1 MKARSLSVLRLS
13 PSHLTAATAA
23 LLLAGCATTA
33 SAPPAA
39 NTTAQATPPAAA
51 PRPALGASAPTPGAT
66 PTGAPVRPPAAG
78 QPPPFAEVTRGATRA
93 DGYLPLWTRDDKT
106 WIEIPAERL
115 DQPMFFGSSIAGGL
129 GERGFFPG
137 LMGREHMVVLRRV
150 GNSVQLV
157 ARNLLARAPAGTPL
171 AQAVAES
178 YSDSLLGVA
187 TLAASPHPQHKA
199 LLVDATL
206 LFGGDLVGMQTAL
219 ESSTRMPYGLDR
231 ANSSIER
238 ARAQPGGLF
247 LTVRQHYAVPKLP
260 ASPVFAP
267 GAPPP
272 NPAALPNPPS
282 SLPDGRSL
290 FLSLTFNL
298 VPMPAQP
305 MATRR
310 ADPRV
315 GYFTQSF
322 LNFGD
327 DTQEGRRTH
336 FIERWRLEKK
346 DPGAALS
353 EPKEPIRIVLDRNI
367 PDQWRAPL
375 REAALEWNKAFEVA
389 GFRHAITVEQQAHDA
404 DWSTLEGTRILA
416 VRWFAQN
423 GPGSTAVGPSQSD
436 PRTGELLRGAAIIDE
451 NRVRVFRARAAEV
464 VPRWADTVTHAHADG
479 VPTAF
484 APHLLQCSYAD
495 EAFDQAQFAMELL
508 TERGLLDPNSP
519 EADRYIEDALKN
531 VTMHEIGH
539 ALGLR
544 HNFRASTA
552 VTASQLR
559 DPAFTASNPI
569 SSSIMDYNGQNLP
582 LKGEPAV
589 AYNMSTLG
597 AYDHWAIEF
606 GYREYASAEEEKRG
620 LQALAARAERE
631 PALAYATDEDLANND
646 PLVNHRDMGD
656 DPLAFAQ
663 RQITLAREL
672 YQLTTSRQLAADED
686 LSLYRRAV
694 NRMLGTLGVSLP
706 LATKHVGGT
715 YTERAMAGANKP
727 LLVPVPAAKQ
737 RAALDL
743 VVKELFVS
751 ASFKFDPQV
760 MSRLGVDQYER
771 SGPNRGAGVDFSLPS
786 AVLGLQRGAL
796 DQLMSD
802 SLASRLADA
811 ESKVADPRQLLSYA
825 DVQDK
830 LSSAVWSELSPD
842 AAGKGDIDS
851 LRRNLQREHL
861 RRLAGGLLRPA
872 SAAAADVRSVNRQVA
887 LQLQAKLSAAV
898 AAKRGSSLVRAHL
911 EDSLATLNEALKAP
925 LMKQGV

>member
-1 MKARSLSVLRLS
+1 MKSLPPFDLS
-13 PSHLTAATAA
+13 PITTQLPAAMAA
-23 LLLAGCATTA
+23 LLLAGCASTA

-39 NTTAQATPPAAA
+39 STTAQATPPAAA
-51 PRPALGASAPTPGAT
+51 PRPALGASAPAPATT
-66 PTGAPVRPPAAG
+66 PTGAPVQAPAAG
-78 QPPPFAEVTRGATRA
+78 QAPPFAAVTRGATRS
-93 DGYLPLWTRDDKT
+93 DGYLPLWTRDERT
-106 WIEIPAERL
+106 WLEIPADRL
-115 DQPMFFGSSIAGGL
+115 NRPMFFGASIAGGL

-137 LMGREHMVVLRRV
+137 LMGREHLVVLRRV

-171 AQAVAES
+171 ARAVAES

-187 TLAASPHPQHKA
+187 TLAASPHPQNKA
-199 LLVDATL
+199 LLVDAAL
-206 LFGGDLVGMQTAL
+206 LFGGDLAGLQTAL
-219 ESSTRMPYGLDR
+219 ESTTRMPYGLDR

-238 ARAQPGGLF
+238 ARTQPGGLF
-247 LTVRQHYAVPKLP
+247 LTVRQHFAVPKLP
-260 ASPVFAP
+260 APPVFAP

-272 NPAALPNPPS
+272 NPAARPTPPS

-298 VPMPAQP
+298 VPVPDQP
-305 MATRR
+305 MATRA

-327 DTQEGRRTH
+327 DRQEGRRTH
-336 FIERWRLEKK
+336 FIERWRLQKK
-346 DPGAALS
+346 DPAATLS

-367 PDQWRAPL
+367 PDKWRAPL
-375 REAALEWNKAFEVA
+375 REAALEWNKAFEGA
-389 GFRHAITVEQQAHDA
+389 GFRNAITVEQQAADA
-404 DWSTLEGTRILA
+404 DWTTLEGTRILA
-416 VRWFAQN
+416 LRWFAQN

-436 PRTGELLRGAAIIDE
+436 PRTGEILRGAAIIDE
-451 NRVRVFRARAAEV
+451 NRVRVFRVRAAEL
-464 VPRWADTVTHAHADG
+464 VPRWADTVVHADP
-479 VPTAF
+479 VPAAF
-484 APHLLQCSYAD
+484 AQRLQQCSHA
-495 EAFDQAQFAMELL
+495 EESFDQAQFAMELL

-531 VTMHEIGH
+531 VTLHEIGH
-539 ALGLR
+539 ALGMR

-552 VTASQLR
+552 VTAAQLR
-559 DPAFTASNPI
+559 DPAFTAANPI

-582 LKGEPAV
+582 LKGEPVV
-589 AYNMSTLG
+589 AYNMTTLG
-597 AYDHWAIEF
+597 AYDRWAIEY
-606 GYREYASAEEEKRG
+606 GYREYTSADEEKRG

-672 YQLTTSRQLAADED
+672 YQLTTTRPLAANED

-694 NRMLGTLGVSLP
+694 SRVLGTLGVSLP

-715 YTERAMAGANKP
+715 YTARAMAGANTP
-727 LLVPVPAAKQ
+727 LLVPVPAATQ

-743 VVKELFVS
+743 VVSELFTS

-760 MSRLGVDQYER
+760 MNRLGVDQYER
-771 SGPNRGAGVDFSLPS
+771 FGANRGAGVDFSLPGT
-786 AVLGLQRGAL
+786 VLGLQRGAL

-811 ESKVADPRQLLSYA
+811 ESKVADPQQLLSYA
-825 DVQDK
+825 EVQQR
-830 LSSAVWSELSPD
+830 LSAAVWSELAAG

-861 RRLAGGLLRPA
+861 RRLASGLLRPA
-872 SAAAADVRSVNRQVA
+872 SAAAADVRAVHRQAA
-887 LQLQAKLSAAV
+887 LQLQTRLSAAL
-898 AAKRGSSLVRAHL
+898 AARRGSSLVRAHL
-911 EDSLATLNEALKAP
+911 DDSLATLNEALKAP
-925 LMKQGV
+925 LIKQGV